1 MFQTDLI
8 AIFSD
13 NSEMYF
19 ADVHPDNVY
28 KIENGL
34 LTFEDTSGE
43 KIHYLPVSNLKN
55 FYTICVEVHD

>member
-8 AIFSD
+8 ANFLDGST
-13 NSEMYF
+13 MYF
-19 ADVHPDNVY
+19 SDVHPDNVY

-34 LTFEDTSGE
+34 LTFEDTNGE
-43 KIHYLPVSNLKN
+43 KIHYLPVENLKN